1 MVEYVDKRSGEVMEH
16 KGVEFATILL
26 NLSNGDSHRE
36 LTENLRELVQAV
48 QDTGKPGTLTYTIK
62 VKPNDLNA
70 NAVAVM
76 DEIKLKKPE
85 YDREKSLFFT
95 DNHGKLTKNP
105 PQSAFAF
112 RANNERNRRINDIF
126 RMKNEVLIESMCLTA
141 RTCVLPWID
150 PTRPRTS
157 CSAFSSRLSRS
168 ASATAP
174 KIPPS
179 TAR

>member
-1 MVEYVDKRSGEVMEH
+1 MVEYVDKRSGEVMEQ

-62 VKPNDLNA
+62 IKPNDLNA

-95 DNHGKLTKNP
+95 DNHGNLTKNP
-105 PQSAFAF
+105 PSQPSLF
-112 RANNERNRRINDIF
+112 EQI
-126 RMKNEVLIESMCLTA
+126 MKEKDE
-141 RTCVLPWID
+141 
-150 PTRPRTS
+150 
-157 CSAFSSRLSRS
+157 
-168 ASATAP
+168 
-174 KIPPS
+174 
-179 TAR
+179 